1 MPVIFETAI
10 RLVLP
15 MPGMGGGSFCPDA
28 YRGGVIN
35 LFRGSHPTLLLS
47 YGTKTR
53 RKPILL
59 FRLSGLLLF
68 RLADR
73 QFSAGLFQL
82 PPRITRFEPTTD
94 ALVIQWPPLQST
106 HFFEIL
112 LHRRIRY
119 MPPMARRGLQTL
131 FVSIALFAGSGHKAG
146 ISG

>member
-15 MPGMGGGSFCPDA
+15 MPGMGGGSFCPEP

-53 RKPILL
+53 RKPTLL
-59 FRLSGLLLF
+59 FRLSGVLLF

-73 QFSAGLFQL
+73 QFSAVLFQL

-94 ALVIQWPPLQST
+94 ALLLHWPPLQST

-112 LHRRIRY
+112 LHWRIQYRR
-119 MPPMARRGLQTL
+119 PVALRGLQTL
-131 FVSIALFAGSGHKAG
+131 FVTIALFAGSDHKAG
-146 ISG
+146 IFG